1 MIATPGRVLDLME
14 KKIAVMDKCKV
25 LVLDEADKLL
35 SQDFMGMLDRI
46 ISFLPA
52 KRQILLYSATFP
64 VTVEE
69 FMVSQMASISYGF
82 LPFTNA
88 YFVCYFS
95 GNILI
100 IHTRST

>member
-1 MIATPGRVLDLME
+1 MSFPAVHVVIATPGRILDLME

-46 ISFLPA
+46 IAFLPS

-64 VTVEE
+64 ITVEE
-69 FMVSQMASISYGF
+69 FMVS
-82 LPFTNA
+82 L
-88 YFVCYFS
+88 FS
-95 GNILI
+95 LL
-100 IHTRST
+100 RVE

>member
-1 MIATPGRVLDLME
+1 VHVVIATPGRVLDLME

-69 FMVSQMASISYGF
+69 FMVSKMESIFYVS
-82 LPFTNA
+82 LLLLAVTL
-88 YFVCYFS
+88 C
-95 GNILI
+95 ILAE
-100 IHTRST
+100 TYW